1 MIKKRLSAERRMNF
15 LISIQNVD
23 VTLQRHRILTDISWE
38 LKPGEHWAFIGI
50 NVPGRGTENPH
61 SEGAG

>member
-1 MIKKRLSAERRMNF
+1 VIKKRSSAERRMNF

-23 VTLQRHRILTDISWE
+23 VKLQGHRILTDISWK

-50 NVPGRGTENPH
+50 NGSGRGTENPH